1 MSLAAHVRVFTQAW
15 SEESRRRRAGAA
27 RQRVET
33 AFLPA
38 ALEIVESP
46 PSPIGRAIS
55 WTIVAAAFGALAWS
69 CWAKVDMVAVAEG
82 RLVPTGRLRS
92 VEPSDPGVVRAI
104 AVREGERVRPGQL
117 LIALDPTVA
126 DADAESAVTELS
138 TAGLTLARAN
148 ALLGYAAGRGGAVI
162 APPDSEPTAVEA
174 ERQLVAARI
183 QAYEAKRASLGE
195 RRIGAEASARQA
207 ESEIVKLQRTLPI
220 LQRQLDDQKGLEAKG
235 YGARQ
240 KLLQQEQAM
249 VAAEQDLISQRGRLD
264 EARAQVASLS
274 RDAAELRE
282 QFVGQA
288 AQERAEAEG
297 LAATRAD
304 SLRKAEQKRQLQTL
318 TAPVGGVIQ
327 AVSVTTL
334 GEVAETGKALVTIVP
349 DGEAL
354 VVEALVLNKDAG
366 FVRTGDHAIV
376 KLEAYPFTRYG
387 TLQGQVVQIS
397 PDAIVDEKRGL
408 VFPVRVKLST
418 TQLSVEGRRALLSAG
433 MSASVEIV
441 TGKRRVID
449 FIWSPVAKTMSE
461 AGRER

>member
-1 MSLAAHVRVFTQAW
+1 MSLLTHARVLVHAW
-15 SEESRRRRAGAA
+15 GEETARRRAAG
-27 RQRVET
+27 RQAIET
-33 AFLPA
+33 QFLAA
-38 ALEIVESP
+38 ALEIVETP
-46 PSPIGRAIS
+46 PSPIGRAIAWS
-55 WTIVAAAFGALAWS
+55 IIASAVGALTWS
-69 CWAKVDMVAVAEG
+69 CWAKVDTVAVAEG

-92 VEPSDPGVVRAI
+92 VEPSEPGVVRAI
-104 AVREGERVRPGQL
+104 AVREGQHVRPGQL

-148 ALLGYAAGRGGAVI
+148 ALLSYARGGSGAVI
-162 APPDSEPTAVEA
+162 APPGSESSAAEA
-174 ERQLVAARI
+174 ERQVVSARI
-183 QAYEAKRASLGE
+183 QAFEAKRASLGE
-195 RRIGAEASARQA
+195 RRIGAQAAARSAQA
-207 ESEIVKLQRTLPI
+207 EIVKLQRTLPI

-249 VAAEQDLISQRGRLD
+249 VTAEQDLIIQRGRLD
-264 EARAQVASLS
+264 EAQAQVASLA
-274 RDAAELRE
+274 RDGAELTQ

-297 LAATRAD
+297 LSATRGDA
-304 SLRKAEQKRQLQTL
+304 LRKAQQKRQLQTL
-318 TAPVGGVIQ
+318 TAPVGGTIQ
-327 AVSVTTL
+327 AISVTTL
-334 GEVAETGKALVTIVP
+334 GEMAETGKPIVTIVP

-354 VVEALVLNKDAG
+354 IVEALVLNKDAG
-366 FVRTGDHAIV
+366 FAHVGDHAVI

-387 TLQGQVVQIS
+387 TLEGQVIQVS

-408 VFPVRVKLST
+408 VFPVRVKLLST
-418 TQLSVEGRRALLSAG
+418 RLRVDARQALLSAG

-441 TGKRRVID
+441 TGRRRVID
-449 FIWSPVAKTMSE
+449 FLWSPVAKAVGE

>member
-1 MSLAAHVRVFTQAW
+1 MSLSAHARVLVQAW
-15 SEESRRRRAGAA
+15 GEESRRRRAGGA
-27 RQRVET
+27 RQRVEPG
-33 AFLPA
+33 FLPA
-38 ALEIVESP
+38 ALEVVETP

-55 WTIVAAAFGALAWS
+55 WVIMSAAVGALAWS
-69 CWAKVDMVAVAEG
+69 CWAKVDTVAIAEG

-104 AVREGERVRPGQL
+104 AVREGERVRAGQL

-126 DADAESAVTELS
+126 EADAESAVTELS

-148 ALLGYAAGRGGAVI
+148 ALLSYAAGRGSAVV
-162 APPDSEPTAVEA
+162 APADADANAVEA
-174 ERQLVAARI
+174 ERQLVAARV

-195 RRIGAEASARQA
+195 RRAGAEASARQA
-207 ESEIVKLQRTLPI
+207 QAEIVKLQRTLPI

-240 KLLQQEQAM
+240 KLLQQEQAL
-249 VAAEQDLISQRGRLD
+249 VAAEQDLIAQQGRLD
-264 EARAQVASLS
+264 EARAQVASLG
-274 RDAAELRE
+274 RDVAELRE

-288 AQERAEAEG
+288 AQERVEAEG
-297 LAATRAD
+297 LSATRAD
-304 SLRKAEQKRQLQTL
+304 ALRKAEQKRQLQTL
-318 TAPVGGVIQ
+318 TAPVGGVVQ

-366 FVRTGDHAIV
+366 FVRTGDHAVI

-387 TLQGQVVQIS
+387 TLEGEVVQIS

-408 VFPVRVKLST
+408 VFPVRVKVSKS
-418 TQLSVEGRRALLSAG
+418 QLSVDGRQALLSAG

-449 FIWSPVAKTMSE
+449 FIWSPVAKTVSE

>member
-1 MSLAAHVRVFTQAW
+1 MSLLAHVRVLVHAW
-15 SEESRRRRAGAA
+15 GEETARRKAGA
-27 RQRVET
+27 RERIET
-33 AFLPA
+33 QFLPA
-38 ALEIVESP
+38 ALEVVETP
-46 PSPIGRAIS
+46 PSPIGRAIA
-55 WTIVAAAFGALAWS
+55 WTIIAGAVGTLAWA
-69 CWAKVDMVAVAEG
+69 CWAKVDTVAVAEG

-92 VEPSDPGVVRAI
+92 VEPSEPGVVRAI
-104 AVREGERVRPGQL
+104 AVREGEHVRPGQL

-126 DADAESAVTELS
+126 DADAESATTELS

-148 ALLGYAAGRGGAVI
+148 ALLAYSRGSGGAVI
-162 APPDSEPTAVEA
+162 APPGSQASAAEA
-174 ERQLVAARI
+174 ERQVVAARI
-183 QAYEAKRASLGE
+183 QAYEAKRASIAE
-195 RRIGAEASARQA
+195 RRSGAEASARSAQA
-207 ESEIVKLQRTLPI
+207 EIVKLERTLPI
-220 LQRQLDDQKGLEAKG
+220 LQRQLDDQKMLEAKG

-249 VAAEQDLISQRGRLD
+249 VTAEQDLIAQRGRLD
-264 EARAQVASLS
+264 EARAQVSSLS
-274 RDAAELRE
+274 RDGAELTQ

-297 LAATRAD
+297 LAATRGDA
-304 SLRKAEQKRQLQTL
+304 LRKAQQKRGLQTL
-318 TAPVGGVIQ
+318 TAPVGGIVQ

-334 GEVAETGKALVTIVP
+334 GEVAETGKPIVTLVA

-354 VVEALVLNKDAG
+354 VVEALVLGRDIG
-366 FVRTGDHAIV
+366 FVHVGDRAVV

-387 TLQGQVVQIS
+387 TLSGQVIQVS

-408 VFPVRVKLST
+408 VFPVRVKLSQARLT
-418 TQLSVEGRRALLSAG
+418 VDGREALLSAG

-449 FIWSPVAKTMSE
+449 FVWSPVAKTVSE